1 MQDLL
6 QEKDEEIARLSR
18 AERKNHEELVESLR
32 ANIHAWYKERE
43 EKQEAYLGRN
53 PKQENEEE
61 TCTNQR

>member
-43 EKQEAYLGRN
+43 EHVKQRYDGEKVELI
-53 PKQENEEE
+53 KEIKLLVH
-61 TCTNQR
+61 